1 MAKWHLPGG
10 LFCPPISCSAGVAA
24 TLKSLQGCC
33 SLLGEEE
40 HPPDIHLRKGCL
52 EHHLSNFHVHLNALM
67 VVV

>member
-1 MAKWHLPGG
+1 M
-10 LFCPPISCSAGVAA
+10 AA
-24 TLKSLQGCC
+24 TLKGLQGCC

-40 HPPDIHLRKGCL
+40 HPPDIHLRKGCP